1 MTHEEWLATEY
12 CDDITIRRVIVTVC
26 EIVTA
31 IEMVVRVNPF
41 VDQLTVDPLTV
52 PEDESER
59 DQDLVTLLG
68 NDRR

>member
-1 MTHEEWLATEY
+1 MTGLNEY
-12 CDDITIRRVIVTVC
+12 FDDILIRRVIVTVS
-26 EIVTA
+26 EIATLV
-31 IEMVVRVNPF
+31 EMVIRVNPF
-41 VDQLTVDPLTV
+41 VDQLTVDPVTV